1 VPLAAHA
8 EARSSTPESDLPPGA
23 LALVPDAPTMASPM
37 IKALA
42 ERCQVQVMGLAEILS
57 ELSWS
62 TLELRIRGGEF
73 RALLIEFP
81 TRTFKSGLRSSQ
93 PPGIYGLDR
102 RVSSEEIRTESLQC
116 LRIIA
121 VILAAEAS
129 GCQWLSLVRV
139 RVGEPSP
146 LDFPE
151 VIDLLHRFQPGR
163 RTYRAAP
170 GNANEVWISSSF
182 PVKDEE
188 DSSAACGSRARAG
201 ALLSMFTYKYESAV
215 AEELLKMRSPHLTHP
230 SGRWN
235 LLVPSASSS
244 SHQGLGENVPP
255 SSSSSSQALQ
265 HRPHV
270 SMTVQLR
277 GPTSRS
283 TKLQAEEA
291 VLGGLR
297 APSDAALRTPGGL
310 VWGPQLF
317 DVVSRF
323 LDDRADV
330 QKSLLSALADHVEPV
345 FTDNGAW
352 VKHATGLLQKA
363 IIEGLQARGEVYEMR
378 GPPDECQLSAD
389 LIRSWGRLYS
399 DPGVG
404 ISEWLWDGAPAGI
417 RHHPDES
424 SMEPIFPKYEEGDP
438 EPAHLLHTD
447 FQGFSNY
454 SGVDEQDLVSKELD
468 GFAERSPSFLH
479 RTDSL
484 EEARKFLEGEDP
496 VLSKFAVLERIRKG
510 KVKRRVILDIK
521 ESGIRASTKRGYRI
535 LLPRTIDAINGTLS
549 LLSLVFGA
557 DEATEWEEEEAD
569 VEYLVLDYV
578 NAFWQIPLRPDE
590 RRFFSG
596 RVRNRWYT
604 YKRCAQ
610 GSRLGPFS
618 WGAVIALTNR
628 LMQPMFLRR
637 QRGRQQAKK
646 DSAFFL
652 LLRTY
657 VDDPLATVAGTKAQR
672 DRAICVM
679 VVVWLCM
686 GFELAYPKAQRGK
699 RAEWIGN
706 VIRLYPDRVEV
717 WISQE
722 KVDDL
727 WELISEMTSGNLV
740 GVKKLRTFAG
750 KASFIAALVIIWR
763 PFLNEIWAA
772 LSSANSSRTGTAP
785 RNCVWLSQISS
796 SLTWM
801 SAFLAPERNEDFEYN
816 DDGTNAG
823 IRRVWFLEAYLG
835 RGPRICLT
843 WDASP
848 FGLGAFLT
856 EDDVVVEYLSCAIT
870 PDDVQIFGYEVGD
883 SAGQQS
889 WECLAPL
896 VALRAWRS
904 RWRSV
909 RIRLSARGDNMTSLQ
924 MMLALTAKGPGPSL
938 VARELALEMGDGAY
952 APDLVEHTP
961 GVANVE
967 ADMLSRRHDPTKTWS
982 LPPVLASVPETIPPR
997 RDRSYY
1003 WTL

>member
-1 VPLAAHA
+1 
-8 EARSSTPESDLPPGA
+8 
-23 LALVPDAPTMASPM
+23 M
-37 IKALA
+37 
-42 ERCQVQVMGLAEILS
+42 
-57 ELSWS
+57 
-62 TLELRIRGGEF
+62 
-73 RALLIEFP
+73 
-81 TRTFKSGLRSSQ
+81 
-93 PPGIYGLDR
+93 
-102 RVSSEEIRTESLQC
+102 
-116 LRIIA
+116 
-121 VILAAEAS
+121 
-129 GCQWLSLVRV
+129 
-139 RVGEPSP
+139 
-146 LDFPE
+146 
-151 VIDLLHRFQPGR
+151 
-163 RTYRAAP
+163 
-170 GNANEVWISSSF
+170 
-182 PVKDEE
+182 
-188 DSSAACGSRARAG
+188 
-201 ALLSMFTYKYESAV
+201 
-215 AEELLKMRSPHLTHP
+215 
-230 SGRWN
+230 
-235 LLVPSASSS
+235 
-244 SHQGLGENVPP
+244 
-255 SSSSSSQALQ
+255 
-265 HRPHV
+265 
-270 SMTVQLR
+270 
-277 GPTSRS
+277 
-283 TKLQAEEA
+283 
-291 VLGGLR
+291 
-297 APSDAALRTPGGL
+297 
-310 VWGPQLF
+310 
-317 DVVSRF
+317 
-323 LDDRADV
+323 
-330 QKSLLSALADHVEPV
+330 
-345 FTDNGAW
+345 
-352 VKHATGLLQKA
+352 
-363 IIEGLQARGEVYEMR
+363 
-378 GPPDECQLSAD
+378 
-389 LIRSWGRLYS
+389 
-399 DPGVG
+399 
-404 ISEWLWDGAPAGI
+404 
-417 RHHPDES
+417 
-424 SMEPIFPKYEEGDP
+424 
-438 EPAHLLHTD
+438 
-447 FQGFSNY
+447 
-454 SGVDEQDLVSKELD
+454 
-468 GFAERSPSFLH
+468 
-479 RTDSL
+479 
-484 EEARKFLEGEDP
+484 
-496 VLSKFAVLERIRKG
+496 LERIRKG

-521 ESGIRASTKRGYRI
+521 ESGIRASTKRGYRV
-535 LLPRTIDAINGTLS
+535 LLPRTIHAINGTLS

-679 VVVWLCM
+679 VVGWLCM

-740 GVKKLRTFAG
+740 VAKKLRTFAG

-967 ADMLSRRHDPTKTWS
+967 ADMLSRRHDPTKTWR